1 MSGNH
6 SQKNIQWNNLL
17 NKIKSND
24 YSIGNSLKLSGMLLY
39 ESNFQK
45 KIVFKTNK
53 QIETILSSEEIQ
65 ELTIS
70 QLSSD
75 IKELTNDIETLSRI
89 DNISRRARNDLGMVP
104 AQAESLIIYI
114 NNFSEAAHD

>member
-1 MSGNH
+1 MSRKRR
-6 SQKNIQWNNLL
+6 SKRSRDVIQ
-17 NKIKSND
+17 
-24 YSIGNSLKLSGMLLY
+24 SIIFFVATLGVITSLIIYLWVYTEIDGTLHH
-39 ESNFQK
+39 
-45 KIVFKTNK
+45 I
-53 QIETILSSEEIQ
+53 EIQ

-70 QLSSD
+70 QLSND

>member
-1 MSGNH
+1 MS
-6 SQKNIQWNNLL
+6 KR
-17 NKIKSND
+17 
-24 YSIGNSLKLSGMLLY
+24 
-39 ESNFQK
+39 
-45 KIVFKTNK
+45 KTNRFSKK
-53 QIETILSSEEIQ
+53 QKEIFQTFLFFGITIISIISLITYLWVYTEIDGTLHHIEIQ

-70 QLSSD
+70 QLSNN